1 MEDPLWWAA
10 EFEWR
15 GFFHSSCWNW
25 TCVGICGIQG
35 SSYLWYRE
43 QCLVDLLSA
52 YLKSMAWWGG
62 EWGAHWGGK
71 LSVPL
76 SGQFH
81 MFMLCL
87 GYVWGIWLRCPF
99 LPKSRRQTITSY
111 LETFVLHSQ
120 LLGIVVGDCNTH
132 CQDVILCSSQAVVWI
147 YIQLSWDPN
156 LQGYFWIVL
165 NLEKNL
171 DPHKNKTVK
180 QDRFIFVSL
189 CVI

>member
-43 QCLVDLLSA
+43 QCLVNLLSA
-52 YLKSMAWWGG
+52 YLKNMAWWGG

-132 CQDVILCSSQAVVWI
+132 CQGCHTVFIPGC
-147 YIQLSWDPN
+147 
-156 LQGYFWIVL
+156 GL
-165 NLEKNL
+165 NLYSAFLGSKFARLFLNCPKLGKE
-171 DPHKNKTVK
+171 PRPTQK
-180 QDRFIFVSL
+180 QDS
-189 CVI
+189 